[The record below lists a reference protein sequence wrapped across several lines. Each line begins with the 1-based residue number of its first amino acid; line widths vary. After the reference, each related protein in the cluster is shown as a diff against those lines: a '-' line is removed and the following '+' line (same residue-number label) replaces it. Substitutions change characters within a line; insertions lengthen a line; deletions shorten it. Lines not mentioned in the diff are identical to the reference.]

1 MHGPELI
8 TGGSFGLEASVVT
21 LVLLTTTGIVL
32 LVMAIR
38 RGEVKSPLWMRRA

>member
-1 MHGPELI
+1 M
-8 TGGSFGLEASVVT
+8 EASLVA

-38 RGEVKSPLWMRRA
+38 RGEVKPPLWLRRA